1 MEKEKKG
8 DTFFFSLAKNG
19 TISIYLAKLNK
30 QSEKKNGIFS
40 DCLLI
45 VYRNYFPFFS
55 IYAKLSKEIFV
66 YKLKGEKSS
75 DDKLAIS
82 DLTDLEIVIAYAKI
96 IYINT
101 FNLETYNDS

>member
-1 MEKEKKG
+1 MG
-8 DTFFFSLAKNG
+8 LFR
-19 TISIYLAKLNK
+19 YLANSINNLK
-30 QSEKKNGIFS
+30 KKNGIFS

-66 YKLKGEKSS
+66 YKLKGKKSS
-75 DDKLAIS
+75 DVKLAIS